1 MRALPPTAGSQ
12 GAGGPVG
19 AHRRPRTINEA
30 AYPNAV
36 ILDHPVAFYRLDDTG
51 STMVDSGPNG
61 LNGTYGSAVT
71 RGATSLVPNTIDPA
85 AAFPGG
91 AWSANG
97 IATVAQSSTLQPT
110 SVSIEAWVS
119 ENVVNSGGTV
129 DLVSYGSQ
137 SGGQGYTLQLTS
149 SNTLE
154 VWLKTSGGAGT
165 AQAVGSTVLTPGA
178 AYHVVATYDGSNANL
193 YVNGVLDGS
202 FTGGSAISYAG
213 IGSYGLSIG
222 ESQST
227 SRVLFNGTIDDV
239 SIFNAALTSTQ
250 AASHYAAAMSFPD
263 DPYALQVMTD
273 NPSAYYRLDDAGAK
287 MYDATNNRING
298 SYGSGI
304 TKRATG
310 LLSNS
315 ADTAATFPGGSW
327 SANSIATVPQN
338 TLLQPTAL
346 SIEAWVKET
355 AVNSGGTV
363 DLVSYGPQTG
373 QAYSLQISA
382 SNAFVFAMSS
392 TGTPSSVSLTGS
404 TTLSAGTI
412 YHVVATF
419 DGTTARIYVNGSQN
433 VTTSATGNVSYS
445 GISTYGLA
453 LGATQSTTRSVF
465 NGTLDEVAIYDHA
478 LSAGHISSHYGTSSW
493 TASQSG
499 PAHILTAAYYEPG
512 KNSGVS
518 LQYMLRHVD
527 WAVTQGTDYS
537 LAASFR
543 ASGGSHAMWYT
554 DPVLIYTCNSPF
566 GPTSQN
572 TPGSCG
578 TPLGTA
584 LSSDDSAWQ
593 HASGAT
599 TSSAPACYAA
609 PAGARLHGWSGGT
622 CSTSSTFLY
631 KEAPYMGSSHA
642 QSAYATYTS
651 GVTSAN
657 SFFDVTWMDDGSPL
671 YTDFLFTFGATS
683 AEYDSLGA
691 TTYRNDMI
699 AMACKASKPVIFN
712 GPSWD
717 ALDSTNGPAQKA
729 SVTAMLQSPCVLGGE
744 VEGAFVTLS
753 GRKNLN
759 QQNEKYTFIPIAD
772 NILLVQSL
780 QKFALIDD
788 YTGCS
793 YGSSGCTFDPVGDR
807 IYNLGG
813 LWLIY
818 DPRYTLAW
826 NQIDP
831 GNGDPFMTDG
841 DGNFDGLVAE
851 YNIVPTQPYQT
862 ATGTDITTLQIADG
876 HTAGGSPA
884 GGAFRREFAQCYQN
898 GSSIGRCAVVL
909 NPESSDYTSGGVVTI
924 PTLAHS
930 YSSALVL
937 DNLPADAGGSAT
949 WTTTLPTTLQPM
961 TAVILKQ

>member
-1 MRALPPTAGSQ
+1 
-12 GAGGPVG
+12 
-19 AHRRPRTINEA
+19 
-30 AYPNAV
+30 
-36 ILDHPVAFYRLDDTG
+36 
-51 STMVDSGPNG
+51 MVDFGPNG
-61 LNGTYGSAVT
+61 LNGTYGSSVT

-97 IATVAQSSTLQPT
+97 IATVPQSSTLQPT

-119 ENVVNSGGTV
+119 ENVANSGGTI

-137 SGGQGYTLQLTS
+137 SGGQGYTLQLTP

-165 AQAVGSTVLTPGA
+165 AQATGSTVLTPGA

-202 FTGGSAISYAG
+202 STGGSAISYAG

-239 SIFNAALTSTQ
+239 SIFNAALTSAQ
-250 AASHYAAAMSFPD
+250 ASTHFAAAISFPD
-263 DPYALQVMTD
+263 DPYAQQVMTD
-273 NPSAYYRLDDAGAK
+273 TPLAYYRLDDAGAK

-298 SYGSGI
+298 SYGSAV

-315 ADTAATFPGGSW
+315 TDTSATFPGGSW

-338 TLLQPTAL
+338 TLLQPTAV

-355 AVNSGGTV
+355 AANSGGTV
-363 DLVSYGPQTG
+363 DLVSYGPQAG
-373 QAYSLQISA
+373 QAYALQISA
-382 SNAFVFAMSS
+382 SNSFVFALSS
-392 TGTPSSVSLTGS
+392 SGTPSSVSLTGS
-404 TTLSAGTI
+404 ATLSAGTI
-412 YHVVATF
+412 YHVVGTF
-419 DGTTARIYVNGSQN
+419 DGTTARLYVNGTQN
-433 VTTSATGNVSYS
+433 ATTSATGNVSYS

-465 NGTLDEVAIYDHA
+465 NGTLDEVAVYDHA
-478 LSAGHISSHYGTSSW
+478 LTAGHISSHYGTSAW

-537 LAASFR
+537 LVAGFR

-554 DPVLIYTCNSPF
+554 DPILIYTCNSPF

-578 TPLGTA
+578 SPLGTA

-599 TSSAPACYAA
+599 TNSAPACYAA
-609 PAGARLHGWSGGT
+609 PAGARLHAWSGDT
-622 CSTSSTFLY
+622 CGISSSFLY
-631 KEAPYMGSSHA
+631 KEAPYLGSSHA

-651 GVTSAN
+651 GITSAN
-657 SFFDVTWMDDGSPL
+657 SFFDVTWMDDASPL
-671 YTDFLFTFGATS
+671 YADFLFTFGATS
-683 AEYDSLGA
+683 AEYDSLGS
-691 TTYRNDMI
+691 TVYRNDTI

-717 ALDSTNGPAQKA
+717 ALDATNGPAQKA
-729 SVTAMLQSPCVLGGE
+729 SVTAMLQSPCVRGGE
-744 VEGAFVTLS
+744 VEGAFVTTS

-788 YTGCS
+788 YTSCS
-793 YGSSGCTFDPVGDR
+793 YGSSGCTYDPVGDR
-807 IYNLGG
+807 LFNLGG

-831 GNGDPFMTDG
+831 GNGDPQMTDG

-862 ATGTDITTLQIADG
+862 ATGVDITTLQIADG

-884 GGAFRREFAQCYQN
+884 GGVFRREFAQCYQN

-924 PTLAHS
+924 PTLAHT
-930 YSSALVL
+930 YSSCLVL